1 MSEKLRAIAID
12 AGRAA
17 LDQWNDLPLE
27 QRRTT
32 SLTDFQT
39 DIVVRV
45 CLEVAEAVRAEE
57 RQSRQALV
65 SALRIAAELLERNG
79 IERPEI
85 TAVLAQEDK

>member
-1 MSEKLRAIAID
+1 MNEKLRAIAID

-27 QRRTT
+27 ERRTT

-39 DIVVRV
+39 AIVVRV

-65 SALRIAAELLERNG
+65 EALRELIFPMDALIQAR
-79 IERPEI
+79 
-85 TAVLAQEDK
+85 AVLAQEASQ